1 MNITKENTGE
11 LTATVKIQLSADD
24 YQQQVNKTLKK
35 EQKKATMPGFRP
47 GKVPFGMIKK
57 IYGKNVLADE
67 IGKIINESLAKYIT
81 DNKISILGNPLPN
94 ITKENTTKF
103 DDKNF
108 EFLFDLGLSPKFELN
123 LSDKIKL
130 NLYNITIDDKFVN
143 NYITTLRQQH
153 GKLINSEI
161 SKDGD
166 LLYGEFEELDNK
178 GNLLENGIKN
188 KNSISLDYIKNKTI
202 KNKLTGVKKEDKIT
216 FNPLEVTENE
226 EETASL
232 LGVEKEKIKDLKSK
246 FLFTVKEIKRI
257 APAEIDI
264 DFFNKIY
271 PQENIKTKKQL
282 LDHIKKDM
290 SVSLNNEA
298 ENKLS
303 NDIILNTLNETK
315 IKLPEEFLKRWII
328 ETNEK
333 EITKEQIDKEFDVYT
348 NSLRWQLI
356 KNKIIT
362 DNNIKVTEEEV
373 KNDTKKILKQQYKQL
388 SLYNDSD
395 EKFNA
400 IVENVLKNKKEVGK
414 IYTKLHEEKIINFIK
429 TNIKIVKKDITY
441 NEFINLNNL
450 QKNSA

>member
-24 YQQQVNKTLKK
+24 YQQKVNNTLKK

-47 GKVPFGMIKK
+47 GKVPFGMIEK
-57 IYGKNVLADE
+57 IYGKTVFADE
-67 IGKIINESLAKYIT
+67 IGKIINESLTKYIT

-94 ITKENTTKF
+94 KEKENTDKL
-103 DDKNF
+103 DNKNF

-130 NLYNITIDDKFVN
+130 NLYNITIDDKFIN
-143 NYITTLRQQH
+143 NYINTLRQQY
-153 GKLINSEI
+153 GELVNSEI
-161 SKDGD
+161 SKDDD

-178 GNLLENGIKN
+178 GNLLKNGIKN
-188 KNSISLDYIKNKTI
+188 KNSISLKYIKNKTI
-202 KNKLTGVKKEDKIT
+202 KNKLTGVKKENKIT
-216 FNPLEVTENE
+216 LNPFEVTESE

-246 FLFTVKEIKRI
+246 FLFTVKEIKKTV
-257 APAEIDI
+257 PAKIDNY
-264 DFFNKIY
+264 FFDKVY
-271 PQENIKTKKQL
+271 PQKNIKNKKQL
-282 LDHIKKDM
+282 FDHIKKDM
-290 SVSLNNEA
+290 SLSLNNEA
-298 ENKLS
+298 ENKLTD
-303 NDIILNTLNETK
+303 NIILKILKETK

-333 EITKEQIDKEFDVYT
+333 EITKEQIDKEFDVYA

-356 KNKIIT
+356 KNKIIKN
-362 DNNIKVTEEEV
+362 NNIKVTEEEV

-388 SLYNDSD
+388 SLYKDSD
-395 EKFNA
+395 KNFNA
-400 IVENVLKNKKEVGK
+400 IVENALKNKKEVEK
-414 IYTKLHEEKIINFIK
+414 IYTKLYEEKIIDFIK

-441 NEFINLNNL
+441 NEFIKLNSNN
-450 QKNSA
+450 KK